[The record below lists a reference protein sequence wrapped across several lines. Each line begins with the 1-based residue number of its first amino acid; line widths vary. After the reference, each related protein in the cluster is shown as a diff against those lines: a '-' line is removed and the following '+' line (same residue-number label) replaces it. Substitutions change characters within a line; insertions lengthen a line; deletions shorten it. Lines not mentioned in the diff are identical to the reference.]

1 MNKNI
6 TILFFVLLICSCST
20 KKKIFY
26 IQDASEDST
35 YETFFEDYL
44 IKPDDILKI
53 DIKVDVPVNSI
64 SPESE
69 NSFSK
74 SRESMLLDGYMV
86 DLNGY
91 IDFPSIGKIQASGL
105 SLSQLKTN
113 LYEKF
118 VSKKLYVNPTID
130 IKILNAHFTIL
141 GEVNKPGRYIF
152 DENNLDILQ
161 AIGIAGDL
169 TINGQRNDIKLIRNL
184 DGDRHVKS
192 IDLTEINFITSK
204 NFQVFSGDIIVVNP
218 NSSRVKNAG
227 IIGNSGTLL
236 SLLSFILSSIIVI
249 SSN

>member
-169 TINGQRNDIKLIRNL
+169 TINGVREEIKLIRNE
-184 DGDRHVKS
+184 S
-192 IDLTEINFITSK
+192 
-204 NFQVFSGDIIVVNP
+204 
-218 NSSRVKNAG
+218 
-227 IIGNSGTLL
+227 
-236 SLLSFILSSIIVI
+236 
-249 SSN
+249 